1 VKTNSP
7 LRKVQGPVDLGKR
20 AIDAE
25 LRDIREIV
33 ADTIVE
39 YLDGALAGK
48 EPAEVM
54 PRAGAAEYLCISLGQ
69 LDLLCRREHDPIP
82 FSLAGDSRRFF
93 RTDLRDW
100 LKRQRK
106 AGNE

>member
-1 VKTNSP
+1 VKTTSP
-7 LRKVQGPVDLGKR
+7 LRKVQGPVDLAKR

-39 YLDGALAGK
+39 FLDGALAGK
-48 EPAEVM
+48 EPAEVLT
-54 PRAGAAEYLCISLGQ
+54 RTEAAAFLRISLSQ
-69 LDLLCRREHDPIP
+69 IDLLCRREHDPIP

-93 RTDLRDW
+93 RADLRAW
-100 LKRQRK
+100 LRRQRK
-106 AGNE
+106 AAE